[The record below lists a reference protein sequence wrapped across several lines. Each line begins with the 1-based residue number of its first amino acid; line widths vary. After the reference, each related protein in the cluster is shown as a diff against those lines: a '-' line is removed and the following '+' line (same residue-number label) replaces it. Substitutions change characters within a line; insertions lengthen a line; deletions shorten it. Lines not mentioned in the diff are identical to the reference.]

1 MARTSDYER
10 AYDTEV
16 GGIEST
22 REPVHFAGSTS
33 VDIEAGAT
41 AVISLQPNMEI
52 QVVRIVV
59 SDAHAPSVELIDAN
73 VGPINLNAGDGP
85 VPGDLFRSV
94 SQVRINA
101 AVPTLPNQPL
111 RVRWRNKSATKI
123 TGFSF
128 TIVGRVARSK

>member
-1 MARTSDYER
+1 MPRNQDYER

-16 GGIEST
+16 GALEST
-22 REPVHFAGSTS
+22 REPAHFAGSTS
-33 VDIEAGAT
+33 VDIPAGGT

-52 QVVRIVV
+52 QVNRIVV
-59 SDAHAPSVELIDAN
+59 SDKHAPDVELVDCNI
-73 VGPINLNAGDGP
+73 GPINLNAGDGP

-111 RVRWRNKSATKI
+111 RARWRNKSATQI